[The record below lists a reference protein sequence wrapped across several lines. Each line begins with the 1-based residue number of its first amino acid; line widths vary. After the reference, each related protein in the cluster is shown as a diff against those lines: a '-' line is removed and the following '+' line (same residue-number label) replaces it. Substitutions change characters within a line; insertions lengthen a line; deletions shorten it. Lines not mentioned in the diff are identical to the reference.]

1 MTSRRRTKIVA
12 VCAAAGL
19 SSVAL
24 ASCGSDVSG
33 VAEPVQRASG
43 GSSEQELSKLLL
55 EPAEFPGG
63 FEAVVLPPQAVSMA
77 APDLTG
83 VPQNAKVEPA
93 RCVPPEQEYG
103 PTSTAMAVG
112 TDNATRA
119 TITVELTRAQATI
132 DELEDQATDCSSF
145 TVTASGAKSTV
156 KTDVV
161 PPPPIDADDTS
172 ALRRSVSSGEG
183 GGEVVQ
189 SMTTL
194 MAEVGDVRIS
204 ATMMSF
210 GPDKPEMG
218 PLDEAFTAAVQ
229 KVRQS

>member
-1 MTSRRRTKIVA
+1 MRDRGAVAA
-12 VCAAAGL
+12 VCVSAVL
-19 SSVAL
+19 SVGAL
-24 ASCGSDVSG
+24 TSCGSDVSG
-33 VAEPVQRASG
+33 VAQPAQRASG
-43 GSSEQELSKLLL
+43 GSSDTELSKLLL
-55 EPAEFPGG
+55 EPSEFPGG
-63 FEAVVLPPQAVSMA
+63 FDTVVLPPQAVSMA

-112 TDNATRA
+112 TNNATRA

-132 DELEDQATDCSSF
+132 GELKDQAEDCSSF
-145 TVTASGAKSTV
+145 TVTSSGAKSTV
-156 KTDVV
+156 TTDIV
-161 PPPPIDADDTS
+161 PPPPVDADDTL
-172 ALRRSVSSGEG
+172 ALRRTVASGES

-194 MAEVGDVRIS
+194 MGEVGDVRIS
-204 ATMMSF
+204 ATLMSF
-210 GPDKPEMG
+210 GSGKPELA

-229 KVRQS
+229 KVKQS